1 MNFVGFVFF
10 NILSISNHLIKKN
23 ISEFFIPFTNLNY
36 ILSLLFLGICCS
48 LLTAILNAY
57 ALKSISAITIGL
69 LNNLS
74 TIVSI
79 LAGVLI
85 LKEDFNWYH
94 LVGIII
100 VLIGTIGFKNYTS
113 LKMIC
118 CG

>member
-1 MNFVGFVFF
+1 MDYNGE
-10 NILSISNHLIKKN
+10 N

-100 VLIGTIGFKNYTS
+100 VLIGTIGFNFDRNKEI
-113 LKMIC
+113 KE
-118 CG
+118 